1 MLFEPLFTHATQHP
15 QDLAMTDDFGQWTYQ
30 QVASMSAGL
39 GMYIAMQTEKP
50 SVGILLPPSAG
61 FAASFYGTLLAG
73 KSIVPINYLLGDR
86 EIAHVIADSGID
98 TVITI
103 PQLAGRLK
111 DLPLKIIDLQQ
122 LQQMVPPGASFTP
135 KFPSP
140 KTDDLAVLMYTS
152 GTSGLPKG
160 VMLTYGNLQS
170 DVDAAIEHANLQT
183 KHVFLGV
190 IPLFHAF
197 GMTAMMLAP
206 VQLKAPVVYMARFS
220 PVGALQAIRKHKAS
234 IMFGVPAMYA
244 AILRLDS
251 AQPNEFKDFF
261 AVISGGEPL
270 PSTVREGFERRFG
283 TRILEGYGLTET
295 SPVVTLNTP
304 MQSKA
309 GSVGKPVPGAEVRIV
324 DDEGKPL
331 GRETSG
337 EVWLKGPMIMKGY
350 YNLPKETADVLTA
363 DGYFKTVD
371 LGKVDS
377 EGYLY
382 ITGRKKE
389 LIISAG
395 EKIVPREVEEILARH
410 PKVADVAVVGK
421 KDQSRGEVVFAF
433 VVPKEPSV
441 KPDELRSF
449 CRDQGLVNF
458 KIPKEISFVQEL
470 PRSPTGKVLKRQLA
484 EKANASG

>member
-1 MLFEPLFTHATQHP
+1 MLFEPLFAHARTHP
-15 QDLAMTDDFGQWTYQ
+15 QDLAMTDDFGQWSYQ

-39 GMYIAMQTEKP
+39 GMYLAMQTERP
-50 SVGILLPPSAG
+50 HVGILLPPSAG

-86 EIAHVIADSGID
+86 EIAHVIQDSGID

-111 DLPLKIIDLQQ
+111 DMPLKVIDLQQ
-122 LQQMVPPGASFTP
+122 LAAMVPPGASFTP

-183 KHVFLGV
+183 THVFLGV

-197 GMTAMMLAP
+197 GLTAMMLAP

-220 PVGALQAIRKHKAS
+220 PVGALQAIRKHNAS

-251 AQPNEFKDFF
+251 AQPDDFKHFF

-270 PSTVREGFERRFG
+270 PSTVRESFEHRFG
-283 TRILEGYGLTET
+283 KRILEGYGLTET

-304 MQSKA
+304 SASKP
-309 GSVGKPVPGAEVRIV
+309 GSVGKAVPGADVRIV
-324 DDEGKPL
+324 DDDGKPL
-331 GRETSG
+331 GRETNG

-350 YNLPKETADVLTA
+350 YNLPRETADVLTA
-363 DGYFKTVD
+363 DGYFKTGD
-371 LGKVDS
+371 LGKIDS
-377 EGYLY
+377 EGFLY

-421 KDQSRGEVVFAF
+421 KDPSRGEVVFAF
-433 VVPKEPSV
+433 VVPKEPTLKS
-441 KPDELRSF
+441 DELRSF
-449 CRDQGLVNF
+449 CRDQGLVQF
-458 KIPKEISFVQEL
+458 KIPREISFVPEL

-484 EKANASG
+484 EKANAT

>member
-1 MLFEPLFTHATQHP
+1 
-15 QDLAMTDDFGQWTYQ
+15 
-30 QVASMSAGL
+30 
-39 GMYIAMQTEKP
+39 
-50 SVGILLPPSAG
+50 
-61 FAASFYGTLLAG
+61 
-73 KSIVPINYLLGDR
+73 
-86 EIAHVIADSGID
+86 
-98 TVITI
+98 
-103 PQLAGRLK
+103 
-111 DLPLKIIDLQQ
+111 
-122 LQQMVPPGASFTP
+122 
-135 KFPSP
+135 
-140 KTDDLAVLMYTS
+140 MYTS

-183 KHVFLGV
+183 THVFLGV

-197 GMTAMMLAP
+197 GLTAMMLAP

-220 PVGALQAIRKHKAS
+220 PVGALQAIRKHNAS

-244 AILRLDS
+244 AILRLES
-251 AQPNEFKDFF
+251 ATADEFKQFF

-270 PSTVREGFERRFG
+270 PSTVREAFERRFG
-283 TRILEGYGLTET
+283 TRIHEGYGLTET

-304 MQSKA
+304 WASKP
-309 GSVGKPVPGAEVRIV
+309 GSVGKAVPGAEIRIV

-331 GRETSG
+331 GRESSG

-363 DGYFKTVD
+363 DGYFKTGD
-371 LGKVDS
+371 LGKIDS
-377 EGYLY
+377 EGFLY

-421 KDQSRGEVVFAF
+421 KDPSRGEVVFAF
-433 VVPKEPSV
+433 VVPKEPTV
-441 KPDELRSF
+441 KPEELRSF
-449 CRDQGLVNF
+449 CRDQGLVQF
-458 KIPKEISFVQEL
+458 KVPREISFVQEL

-484 EKANASG
+484 EKANAAAG